1 MSDNGAAAVLP
12 VLPAWM
18 GILPEDMRSDQTL
31 QSFKGDKAED
41 VLPVLAKSYVESR
54 KMIGKKAYDLPQ
66 DDWKPEQYAT
76 WNKAIGV
83 PDSAD
88 KYELP
93 ADELMTQ
100 AGMPKD
106 AIIAANKKFHE
117 LGLTPRQVKGL
128 VNDWYLKDAA
138 AGNEV
143 LSKQKSDAAQ
153 AAASAIQQEYGDKF
167 EAKKGLVKSVLAL
180 GGGDLAERLEVAG
193 FGNDPALFKALVA
206 IGEKTMEDSSRRGG
220 SVSPLGPE
228 SMRAEALQKIQ
239 EIKAAR
245 IADPR
250 LSEKFDDPRSAE
262 FRQWKELHQKACTS

>member
-1 MSDNGAAAVLP
+1 MSDNGAVTP
-12 VLPAWM
+12 PAWM

-143 LSKQKSDAAQ
+143 LSKQKSDAAK
-153 AAASAIQQEYGDKF
+153 AAASAIHQEYGDKF

-180 GGGDLAERLEVAG
+180 GGGDLAERLEAAG

-220 SVSPLGPE
+220 SGTALGPE

-262 FRQWKELHQKACTS
+262 FRQWKELHQKAYTS

>member
-1 MSDNGAAAVLP
+1 MSDNGAAAPPP

-18 GILPEDMRSDQTL
+18 GVLPEDMRSDQTL

-66 DDWKPEQYAT
+66 DDWKPEQYAA
-76 WNKAIGV
+76 WNKTIGV
-83 PDSAD
+83 PDSPD

-93 ADELMTQ
+93 ADELMTK
-100 AGMPKD
+100 AGMPKE
-106 AIIAANKKFHE
+106 AIVSANKKFHE

-138 AGNEV
+138 TGNEA
-143 LSKQKSDAAQ
+143 LATQKQQ
-153 AAASAIQQEYGDKF
+153 ASEASANAIRQEYGDKF

-180 GGGDLAERLEVAG
+180 GGEGFAEEIEAAG
-193 FGNDPALFKALVA
+193 FGNNPKMFKALVA
-206 IGEKTMEDSSRRGG
+206 MGEKMMEDSSRGG
-220 SVSPLGPE
+220 GGGMPLGPE
-228 SMRAEALQKIQ
+228 SVRAEALQKIQ
-239 EIKAAR
+239 ELKAAR
-245 IADPR
+245 IADHK

-262 FRQWKELHQKACTS
+262 FRQWKELHQKAYTS